1 MPIVILLCRTIRKIL
16 RAEEETM
23 AVKKSP
29 QDLVKTGIKGLD
41 DIFLGGIRANNI
53 VLLEGCSGTGK
64 TSLGLEFIYRG
75 AKDFKESGIILS
87 FESSEE
93 RLMRDAKGLGL
104 DFKTLGKKK
113 GVVKTIHSNPSV
125 IFQELLSLDGQLFK
139 EIKSIN
145 AKRVLIDGLTPLK
158 MFAEQF
164 NGRSFRDSLY
174 SIIAQ
179 LQNAG
184 VTAILT
190 RELPEN
196 FGETTGQLDE
206 QFICDSIIR
215 LQNHAERRNSHRCI
229 EIRKSRGQDF
239 IQGQHTIKFLTG
251 EGLKVYQRTYSRAQ
265 TFNAQASSTTRIS
278 TGIKTLDPIIGGGIY
293 EGSVTL
299 VVGISGTGKSVISMQ
314 FLTDGAKQGK
324 KGLMISLDEQPKQIL
339 RNAKTL
345 SMGIEDQIKAG
356 NILLHCESPLELEM
370 DVHFDKIVQLIE
382 ENDIERVVIDSVVSY
397 KNSNVEE
404 AQNLIY
410 ALASYMKN
418 NLITSFFNYESPE
431 LLGLSQISEDL
442 KASAIVDNIIL
453 LNYVEIS
460 TQMRR
465 AVTVPKSRGTEIPQR
480 TREFVIE
487 KGGLRLI
494 EDQPSKEV
502 EEVPQLP
509 FSSYYGILSRAPAR
523 HSPAIEGSIARG
535 EELPPST
542 LN

>member
-1 MPIVILLCRTIRKIL
+1 MS
-16 RAEEETM
+16 
-23 AVKKSP
+23 VKKLPS
-29 QDLVKTGIKGLD
+29 DLVKTGIKGLD
-41 DIFLGGIRANNI
+41 EIFMGGIRANNV
-53 VLLEGCSGTGK
+53 VLLEGCSGAGK

-75 AKDFKESGIILS
+75 AKEFKENGIIVS

-93 RLMRDAKGLGL
+93 RLIRDAKGLGC
-104 DFKTLGKKK
+104 DFKALGKKK
-113 GVVKTIHSNPSV
+113 GVVKIIHSNPAV
-125 IFQELLSLDGQLFK
+125 IFQELLSPDGLLFQ
-139 EIKSIN
+139 EIEAIG
-145 AKRVLIDGLTPLK
+145 AKRILIDGLTPLK

-174 SIIAQ
+174 SMITQ
-179 LQNAG
+179 LQKAG

-196 FGETTGQLDE
+196 FGEAVGQLDE
-206 QFICDSIIR
+206 QYVCDSIIR
-215 LQNHAERRNSHRCI
+215 LTNFADRRNSHRCI
-229 EIRKSRGQDF
+229 EIKKSRGQDF
-239 IQGQHTIKFLTG
+239 IQGQHTFKFHPG
-251 EGLKVYQRTYSRAQ
+251 EGLRIYQRAHSRAR
-265 TFNAQASSTTRIS
+265 TFNVQASSTSRIS

-299 VVGISGTGKSVISMQ
+299 VVGISGTGKSVMGMQ
-314 FLTDGAKQGK
+314 FLADGAKQGK

-345 SMGIEDQIKAG
+345 SMGIEDQIKNG
-356 NILLHCESPLELEM
+356 NIILHCESPLELEM
-370 DVHFDKIVQLIE
+370 DIHFEKIVQLIQ
-382 ENDIERVVIDSVVSY
+382 ENDIERVVLDSIVSY
-397 KNSNVEE
+397 KNSNVHE
-404 AQNLIY
+404 AQHLIY
-410 ALASYMKN
+410 ALASYLKN

-465 AVTVPKSRGTEIPQR
+465 AITVPKSRGTEIPQR

-487 KGGLRLI
+487 KGGFKLI
-494 EDQPSKEV
+494 EEAISKEV

-523 HSPAIEGSIARG
+523 HSPAIEGSIVRG
-535 EELPPST
+535 EELPEST